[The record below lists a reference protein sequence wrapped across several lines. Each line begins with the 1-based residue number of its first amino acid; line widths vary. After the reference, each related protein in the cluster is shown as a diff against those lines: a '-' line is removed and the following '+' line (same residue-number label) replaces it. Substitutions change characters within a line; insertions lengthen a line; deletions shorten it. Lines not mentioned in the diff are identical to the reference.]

1 MFGKDKNDKNGKDK
15 KQRAVESGTPK
26 KSTGAGKQSAKQP
39 AAKKPD
45 VPNKAARQ
53 AKPTAKKASAPK
65 TPAANKSG
73 VLKRIKHD
81 EQYEQGTG
89 GEKPI
94 IINKKE
100 QKKRASRREL
110 RRVKS
115 GGYTVFDGA
124 RAGKTFATE
133 KEAAN
138 YAVDVLLRTGEVVD
152 IARTDRLVTHTFK
165 AEDKQEK

>member
-1 MFGKDKNDKNGKDK
+1 MMVLTWSAETKKTVTPENSGVTGKSDK
-15 KQRAVESGTPK
+15 PK
-26 KSTGAGKQSAKQP
+26 KAQPAGKQSA
-39 AAKKPD
+39 
-45 VPNKAARQ
+45 
-53 AKPTAKKASAPK
+53 AKKASAPK
-65 TPAANKSG
+65 VPTAKQPG
-73 VLKRIKHD
+73 VLKRIRHD

-89 GEKPI
+89 GEQPI
-94 IINKKE
+94 IINKKD
-100 QKKRASRREL
+100 KKPHASRREL

-115 GGYTVFDGA
+115 GGYTVYDGA

-138 YAVDVLLRTGEVVD
+138 YAMDVLLRTGEIVD